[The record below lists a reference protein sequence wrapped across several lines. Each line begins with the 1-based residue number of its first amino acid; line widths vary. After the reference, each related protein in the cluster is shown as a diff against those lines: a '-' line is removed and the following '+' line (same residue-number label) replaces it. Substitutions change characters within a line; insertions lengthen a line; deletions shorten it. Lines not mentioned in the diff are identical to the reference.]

1 MLNNLGCIAV
11 DRFKN
16 THKLFSSSYLY
27 KHKIYTLTDKMNI
40 DQEQDPDYESV
51 KIDYVGFVDPYA
63 VEGMVVLKASE
74 GKEFHMRAFSGEVAK
89 HISSFSE
96 SSGDSVPS
104 IYKLI
109 EDICE
114 QNELVL
120 VKVKIYESGEV
131 LRANLYFTGK
141 KDMVLRNYRASDALA
156 LAVFYKIPILVR
168 KNLLKASMEA

>member
-1 MLNNLGCIAV
+1 
-11 DRFKN
+11 
-16 THKLFSSSYLY
+16 
-27 KHKIYTLTDKMNI
+27 MNI

-63 VEGMVVLKASE
+63 VEGMIVLKASE

-96 SSGDSVPS
+96 SPEDSIPS
-104 IYKLI
+104 IYKMI
-109 EDICE
+109 EEICE
-114 QNELVL
+114 QNEQVL

-141 KDMVLRNYRASDALA
+141 KDLVLRNYRASDAMA
-156 LAVFYKIPILVR
+156 LGAFYNIPILVR
-168 KNLLKASMEA
+168 KNLLKESMEA

>member
-1 MLNNLGCIAV
+1 MDINQA
-11 DRFKN
+11 
-16 THKLFSSSYLY
+16 
-27 KHKIYTLTDKMNI
+27 
-40 DQEQDPDYESV
+40 QEPDYDSV

-63 VEGMVVLKASE
+63 VEGMVVLKASD

-96 SSGDSVPS
+96 NSDDSIPS

-109 EDICE
+109 EEICE
-114 QNELVL
+114 ENELFL

-156 LAVFYKIPILVR
+156 LGAFYKIPILVR
-168 KNLLKASMEA
+168 KNLLKTSMEA